1 MLHYASLR
9 FTTLHRASLRF
20 TTLHYASLRFTTLH
34 YASLRFT
41 TLHYAS
47 LRFTTLHYASLRFT
61 AYTTFIATATTIT
74 ILQSNY
80 IIYTTTLQLQLPLRH
95 ITITQNTTPRPAVVG
110 EVTIATIPNST
121 TPTTFRSISGLALP
135 SMCHNKQPVLLS
147 LKLPPPPGVVLLVP

>member
-1 MLHYASLR
+1 M
-9 FTTLHRASLRF
+9 
-20 TTLHYASLRFTTLH
+20 LHYASLRFTTLH
-34 YASLRFT
+34 YASLCFT